1 MLTFSNYCNNYYKNY
16 INEKS
21 NDNEISDDEISI
33 EEFCGTL
40 MQSVVEMW
48 KAHLMTDRY
57 SDHMALDE
65 YYKEMPEKIDSF
77 IESFLSINGKI
88 NDYKNTLEFNGNA
101 IEYITELKSL
111 VVDGRDKYASTTE
124 LESAIDDILS
134 LIDSTLYKLKELK

>member
-1 MLTFSNYCNNYYKNY
+1 MLTFSNYINENC

-21 NDNEISDDEISI
+21 NDDETSVG
-33 EEFCGTL
+33 EFCGTL

-57 SDHMALDE
+57 SEHMALDE
-65 YYKEMPEKIDSF
+65 YYKEMPEKVDSF
-77 IESFLSINGKI
+77 IECFLSIDGKI
-88 NDYKNTLEFNGNA
+88 DNYKNTLIFDDDA
-101 IEYITELKSL
+101 IEYLTELKNL

-124 LESAIDDILS
+124 LESAIDDVLS

>member
-1 MLTFSNYCNNYYKNY
+1 MLTFSNYCNNYCKNY

-21 NDNEISDDEISI
+21 NDNESDDEISI

-88 NDYKNTLEFNGNA
+88 NDYKNTLTFDSNA

>member
-1 MLTFSNYCNNYYKNY
+1 MLTLSNYCNKYCKNY

-40 MQSVVEMW
+40 MQSVVEIW

-101 IEYITELKSL
+101 IKYITELKSL

>member
-1 MLTFSNYCNNYYKNY
+1 MLTFSKFIY
-16 INEKS
+16 EKS
-21 NDNEISDDEISI
+21 NDSDDEISI

-57 SDHMALDE
+57 SAHMALDE

-88 NDYKNTLEFNGNA
+88 NDYKNTLEFNSNA

>member
-1 MLTFSNYCNNYYKNY
+1 MLTFSNYINENYINENY

-21 NDNEISDDEISI
+21 NDDKTSVG
-33 EEFCGTL
+33 EFCGTL

-57 SDHMALDE
+57 SEHMALDE
-65 YYKEMPEKIDSF
+65 YYKEMPEKVDSF
-77 IESFLSINGKI
+77 IESFLSIDGKI
-88 NDYKNTLEFNGNA
+88 DNYKNILTFDDDA
-101 IEYITELKSL
+101 IEYLTELKSL

-124 LESAIDDILS
+124 LESAIDDVLS

>member
-1 MLTFSNYCNNYYKNY
+1 MLTISNY

-21 NDNEISDDEISI
+21 NDSDDETSVG
-33 EEFCGTL
+33 EFCGTL

-48 KAHLMTDRY
+48 KAHLMTDKY

-65 YYKEMPEKIDSF
+65 YYKEMPEKVDSF
-77 IESFLSINGKI
+77 IESFLSIDGKI
-88 NDYKNTLEFNGNA
+88 DNYKNTLTFDDDA
-101 IEYITELKSL
+101 IEYLTELKSL

-124 LESAIDDILS
+124 LESAIDDVLS

>member
-1 MLTFSNYCNNYYKNY
+1 MLTFSNYINENCINENC

-21 NDNEISDDEISI
+21 NDDETSVG
-33 EEFCGTL
+33 EFCGTL

-48 KAHLMTDRY
+48 KAHLMTDKY

-65 YYKEMPEKIDSF
+65 YYKEMPEKVDSF
-77 IESFLSINGKI
+77 IESFLSIDGKI
-88 NDYKNTLEFNGNA
+88 DNYKNTLTFDDDA
-101 IEYITELKSL
+101 IEYLTELKSL

>member
-1 MLTFSNYCNNYYKNY
+1 MLTFSNYCNNYCKNY

-21 NDNEISDDEISI
+21 NDNETSDDEISI

-124 LESAIDDILS
+124 LESAIYDILS

>member
-1 MLTFSNYCNNYYKNY
+1 MLTFSKFIY
-16 INEKS
+16 EKS
-21 NDNEISDDEISI
+21 NDNETSDDKISI

-57 SDHMALDE
+57 SEHMALDE

-77 IESFLSINGKI
+77 IESFLSIDGKI
-88 NDYKNTLEFNGNA
+88 NNYKNVLTFNNNA
-101 IEYITELKSL
+101 IKYITELKSF

>member
-1 MLTFSNYCNNYYKNY
+1 MLTFSNYINENC

-21 NDNEISDDEISI
+21 NDDKTSVG
-33 EEFCGTL
+33 EFCGTL

-57 SDHMALDE
+57 SEHMALDE
-65 YYKEMPEKIDSF
+65 YYKEMPEKVDSF
-77 IESFLSINGKI
+77 IESFLSIDGKI
-88 NDYKNTLEFNGNA
+88 DNYKNTLIFDDDA
-101 IEYITELKSL
+101 IEYLTELKNL

-124 LESAIDDILS
+124 LESAIDDVLS

>member
-1 MLTFSNYCNNYYKNY
+1 MLTFSNYINENCINENY

-21 NDNEISDDEISI
+21 NDDKTSVG
-33 EEFCGTL
+33 EFCGTL

-57 SDHMALDE
+57 SEHMALDE
-65 YYKEMPEKIDSF
+65 YYKEMPEKVDSF
-77 IESFLSINGKI
+77 IESFLSIDGKI
-88 NDYKNTLEFNGNA
+88 DNYKNTLIFNDDA
-101 IEYITELKSL
+101 IEYLTELKSL

-124 LESAIDDILS
+124 LESAIDDVLS

>member
-1 MLTFSNYCNNYYKNY
+1 MLTFSNYCNNYCKNY

-21 NDNEISDDEISI
+21 NDNDDEISI

-65 YYKEMPEKIDSF
+65 YYKEMPEKVDSF
-77 IESFLSINGKI
+77 IESFLSIDGKI
-88 NDYKNTLEFNGNA
+88 DNYKNILTFSDDA
-101 IEYITELKSL
+101 IEYLTELKSL

-124 LESAIDDILS
+124 LESAIDDVLS